1 MGSPSSYP
9 AASPDPRD
17 WEATNS
23 TPLTRNAAL
32 SVLSLG
38 VFCEALALQLVVKVV
53 GQLDVRSA
61 CMVLMGLVCFFF
73 GRRFQH
79 LLVPR
84 RALEG
89 AVVGG
94 VVLVLGFAWFL
105 WLMFT
110 GMFSALALALVP
122 HAALTMALCV
132 LSVEPARKAEAARVR
147 LRRLGFEV

>member
-1 MGSPSSYP
+1 MQSPSSYP
-9 AASPDPRD
+9 EASPDSRD

-38 VFCEALALQLVVKVV
+38 VFCEALALQLVVKIV
-53 GQLDVRSA
+53 GSVEVRSISMVVLGLA
-61 CMVLMGLVCFFF
+61 CFVF
-73 GRRFQH
+73 GRRFQN

-94 VVLVLGFAWFL
+94 VVLGFGFAWFL

-122 HAALTMALCV
+122 HAALTMVLCV
-132 LSVEPARKAEAARVR
+132 LSVEPARRAEAARTR